1 MNIEQKQVYYMLLVS
16 VYNGVNI
23 MVQTSSEVTARK
35 SFFCVHHFSTLGSS
49 LLKFMFF
56 LDFFFFI
63 ELQWQRQVKLQ
74 GDCAVR
80 CVTLE

>member
-1 MNIEQKQVYYMLLVS
+1 MNIEQKQVYCMLLES
-16 VYNGVNI
+16 VYNGANI
-23 MVQTSSEVTARK
+23 MVQTSSDVTARK
-35 SFFCVHHFSTLGSS
+35 SFFCIHHFSTLGCS

-56 LDFFFFI
+56 IDFFFI

-74 GDCAVR
+74 GDFAVR

>member
-56 LDFFFFI
+56 LDFFFFYRTTMA
-63 ELQWQRQVKLQ
+63 EAGETTGRL
-74 GDCAVR
+74 C
-80 CVTLE
+80 C